1 MQERDTAAVEAG
13 EDELTAGDT
22 NVEIAL
28 LTVLAARD
36 TGDATQAVRLDSLSE
51 TEKEVVVRL
60 MRERF
65 GRPEKPRVA
74 PEPDTDEEAGSGV

>member
-65 GRPEKPRVA
+65 GRPEKPPVA

>member
-65 GRPEKPRVA
+65 GRPEKRLVA